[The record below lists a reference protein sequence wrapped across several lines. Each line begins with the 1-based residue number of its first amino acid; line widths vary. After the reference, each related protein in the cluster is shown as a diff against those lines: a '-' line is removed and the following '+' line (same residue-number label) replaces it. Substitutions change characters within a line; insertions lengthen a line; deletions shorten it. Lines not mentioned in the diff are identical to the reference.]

1 MGQEVSLAANLQ
13 IYEQQALAFC
23 QSCTIVF
30 SPMATQI
37 NNNLLTQGIAVNQSD
52 PTTWKY
58 YLNLSGQ
65 YYPNVDTM
73 MTVLSLDTQQVMD
86 FTPAN
91 LAVSPKTAAAYTIGS
106 SYYTTLCQVYPSQ
119 TDLIKSIIYPVDL
132 ETAINSPDF
141 TLLGWGDGYLEANEQ
156 DAIIYELNNFLQYAS
171 SRWFL
176 EWLSYEAYYVWT
188 FWATLWQ
195 SLPLAIFAAR
205 LKYLHTSSA
214 NSFHIWSYL
223 QSRGLADYSDILTNQ
238 QALFL
243 YRNLEYLIQNKGKQS
258 TLVILVNE
266 LLDSLNVGLVGKT
279 IYMNTAT
286 NAAEC
291 QWTPEFVST
300 IIPTDNSQSLEV
312 IAPETMTEIN
322 ADLVAAGF
330 DNNSS
335 VSYVSRQQTQISLT
349 PQNILPT
356 KLVEIQQLG
365 VDQKYGSVLNT
376 FILDTLVWA
385 ITSGQYTPTVIVT
398 DPTTKLNITLS
409 GKDALALYYYCIQ
422 RSNYEQPINL
432 PSVYSP
438 TCAFQPHLTVNSI
451 PTEFS
456 LKGETFPTKAYLN
469 AEGMV
474 NGVGY
479 PVGTVTSPVEF
490 SNMVADL
497 FVILVRYI
505 QYTRTEGN
513 QIALSMFLEYANTV
527 ILQTKA
533 YDFSLDTHST
543 YAEWLP
549 AVGASNIIGGIESKT
564 TYPADYMALST
575 AIMTALLPENNPI
588 YTFYGYTT
596 TATDNLYDRLR
607 SLFVQL
613 CSYNICF
620 LDTTRV
626 NAWWIL
632 ADPIV
637 YQAQNQTNTTDLSIV
652 VVPDIRETSAVETHY
667 IPGVDLSRTAE
678 MCQSDTKVVNL
689 SEQDT
694 IEITKSEIKTVVI
707 PLTLREQ
714 SQQETTVIF
723 VPFHTGLG
731 VAVNALPSS

>member
-1 MGQEVSLAANLQ
+1 LAANLQ

-30 SPMATQI
+30 SPMAAQI
-37 NNNLLTQGIAVNQSD
+37 NNNLLMQGIAVNQSD

-65 YYPNVDTM
+65 YYPDVDTM

-86 FTPAN
+86 FTTAN
-91 LAVSPKTAAAYTIGS
+91 LAMSPKTAAAYTIGS

-141 TLLGWGDGYLEANEQ
+141 TLLGWGDGYLESNEQ
-156 DAIIYELNNFLQYAS
+156 DAIIYELNQFLQYMS
-171 SRWFL
+171 SRWFMG
-176 EWLSYEAYYVWT
+176 WLSYEAYYVWT

-195 SLPLAIFAAR
+195 SLPMAIFAAR

-214 NSFHIWSYL
+214 NSFHVWSYL

-322 ADLVAAGF
+322 ADLVTAGF
-330 DNNSS
+330 DISSS
-335 VSYVSRQQTQISLT
+335 VSYVSQQQTQISLT

-385 ITSGQYTPTVIVT
+385 ITTGQYAPTINVT
-398 DPTTKLNITLS
+398 DPTTELNVVLS
-409 GKDALALYYYCIQ
+409 GKDALALYYYCIH
-422 RSNYEQPINL
+422 RSSYEQPIHL

-438 TCAFQPHLTVNSI
+438 TCAFQPNLTVDSI
-451 PTEFS
+451 PTEFNFHQQ
-456 LKGETFPTKAYLN
+456 TYPTKAYLN
-469 AEGMV
+469 PAAMV
-474 NGVGY
+474 DGVGY
-479 PVGTVTSPVEF
+479 PAGTMTSPVEF
-490 SNMVADL
+490 SNMVANL
-497 FVILVRYI
+497 FVILIKFI

-513 QIALSMFLEYANTV
+513 QIALSMFLEYTNTV

-533 YDFSLDTHST
+533 YDISLNTNST
-543 YAEWLP
+543 YAEWIP
-549 AVGASNIIGGIESKT
+549 AVGVSNIINGIESKT
-564 TYPADYMALST
+564 TYPADYVALST
-575 AIMTALLPENNPI
+575 AIMTALLPEDNPI
-588 YTFYGYTT
+588 YTFYAYTT

-607 SLFVQL
+607 ALFVQL

-626 NAWWIL
+626 NPWWIL
-632 ADPIV
+632 TDPIV
-637 YQAQNQTNTTDLSIV
+637 YQAQNPTNTVDLSIV
-652 VVPDIRETSAVETHY
+652 VIPDVGEMNSIETQY

-678 MCQSDTKVVNL
+678 MLQSDAMAVDI

-694 IEITKSEIKTVVI
+694 IQITKSEIKTI
-707 PLTLREQ
+707 STHLTLHEAV
-714 SQQETTVIF
+714 QQQTNVMFI
-723 VPFHTGLG
+723 PFHTGLG